1 MPTARVNGA
10 ELFYEEFGTGDP
22 LLLIHG
28 MLETGRT
35 YAKATLACSTA
46 YRVIVPDLR
55 GYGRS
60 LPRPRTFPPDF
71 YERDAAD
78 LAALLRHLRLTG
90 VRVIGCGDGAE
101 VALLLAAAAP
111 DLIRAVVAVDVSGA
125 FPDALLAVLPE
136 IGNWAD
142 DPQTPN
148 LARRTTAIREYGLEG
163 TQAIWAGWKQAVRR
177 IIAAGGNVSLEQARA
192 IRCPVLIVNHD
203 DDPLNTPAVS
213 RRLRDAIP
221 NAELDLLAGIDPRT
235 FDAHFYWYTPHV
247 QRWLADH

>member
-1 MPTARVNGA
+1 MPLARVNGA
-10 ELFYEEFGTGDP
+10 ELYYEEFGAGAP
-22 LLLIHG
+22 LLFVHG

-35 YAKATLACSTA
+35 YAKATLACSTK
-46 YRVIVPDLR
+46 YHVLVPDLR

-71 YERDAAD
+71 YARDAAD
-78 LAALLRHLRLTG
+78 LGALLRHLRLAD
-90 VRVIGCGDGAE
+90 VRVIGSGDGAE

-125 FPDALLAVLPE
+125 FPDALLAILPE

-163 TQAIWAGWKQAVRR
+163 TQAIWAGWKQAVRQ
-177 IIAAGGNVSLEQARA
+177 IIASGGNVSLEQART

-203 DDPLNTPAVS
+203 DDPLNTPAMS

-221 NAELDLLAGIDPRT
+221 HAELDLLADIDPRT

-247 QRWLADH
+247 QSWLADQ

>member
-1 MPTARVNGA
+1 MPLARVNGA
-10 ELFYEEFGTGDP
+10 ELFYEEFGTGAP
-22 LLLIHG
+22 LLIVHG

-35 YAKATLACSTA
+35 YAKATLACSTQ
-46 YRVIVPDLR
+46 YHVLVPDLR

-71 YERDAAD
+71 YARDAAD
-78 LAALLRHLRLTG
+78 LAALLRHLRLTD
-90 VRVIGCGDGAE
+90 VRVIGNGDGAE

-111 DLIRAVVAVDVSGA
+111 ELIGAVIAVDVSGA
-125 FPDALLAVLPE
+125 FPQALLEILPE
-136 IGNWAD
+136 IGNWVD

-163 TQAIWAGWKQAVRR
+163 TQAIWAGWKQAVRQ
-177 IIAAGGNVSLEQARA
+177 IIAAGGNVSLEQART

-203 DDPLNTPAVS
+203 DDPLNTPAMS

-221 NAELDLLAGIDPRT
+221 NAELDLLTNIDPRT

-247 QRWLADH
+247 QTWLAAH